1 MHKKRATF
9 RAKMEAKE
17 QLKSRRR
24 VVVAKHD
31 DDNDDMTMPCCNC
44 HYSQRAL
51 QKIRKQNNRQT

>member
-1 MHKKRATF
+1 
-9 RAKMEAKE
+9 MEAKE